1 MELKISRLS
10 REIPRVLIQVN
21 AYVLSG
27 IFAVAALTMLLLH
40 WDIWSSLLMGS
51 IVGGETTAVVVVP
64 LTKVVKMRGET
75 KTFLVLES
83 TLNSIYSVVFFLA
96 FLRVVQGAS
105 LGVGG
110 ILSGIGIAVL
120 AGLLCG
126 LGLGYLWRWLSAK
139 LTEFDFRY
147 VLVLVF
153 VFVAY
158 LISDSFGGGG
168 LVSSLIF
175 GFVAFRSGAPRKKS
189 QKPGEKA
196 EIKAPANLASTQ
208 SSTSAGSTIYLNT
221 IQHEI
226 TLVLETF
233 FFVMMGLLLT
243 EIPSN
248 TVSKTLAYGG
258 AFTLTLF
265 GIRFVVSRVSTFR
278 SPISEDRNLI

>member
-51 IVGGETTAVVVVP
+51 IVGGGNYRRCCGPVDKGCENE
-64 LTKVVKMRGET
+64 RGD
-75 KTFLVLES
+75 KDVSRPRINAQQHLFGCFLPC
-83 TLNSIYSVVFFLA
+83 

-208 SSTSAGSTIYLNT
+208 SSTSAGSTI
-221 IQHEI
+221 
-226 TLVLETF
+226 
-233 FFVMMGLLLT
+233 
-243 EIPSN
+243 
-248 TVSKTLAYGG
+248 
-258 AFTLTLF
+258 
-265 GIRFVVSRVSTFR
+265 
-278 SPISEDRNLI
+278 